1 MHAHCSTNFEIIQYI
16 HTYHLLRGP
25 GAQRCF
31 HRVRDETTNEGG
43 RRRTHLS
50 SRNLP
55 STERNVGNLTSAE
68 NQELDGGRADGRK
81 GDRGTTSGN
90 LRGIEDLV
98 HSYPP
103 TSRPRPAESSLGLNA
118 PIPFSWPL
126 SAYPCT
132 RHTLHI
138 YVHGASFTL
147 HAGVFTIYSAP
158 RVGNAVGYLVDIVYL
173 GYSPPHEPRD
183 FSFRL
188 SSRRPWRRS
197 VNETIA

>member
-1 MHAHCSTNFEIIQYI
+1 MQFIRNAALARECQCTRIVPPISKSSNTFIHIIFSEDLGRKDVFI
-16 HTYHLLRGP
+16 ES
-25 GAQRCF
+25 
-31 HRVRDETTNEGG
+31 DETTNEGG
-43 RRRTHLS
+43 GRRTHLS

-118 PIPFSWPL
+118 PIPFS
-126 SAYPCT
+126 
-132 RHTLHI
+132 
-138 YVHGASFTL
+138 
-147 HAGVFTIYSAP
+147 
-158 RVGNAVGYLVDIVYL
+158 
-173 GYSPPHEPRD
+173 
-183 FSFRL
+183 
-188 SSRRPWRRS
+188 
-197 VNETIA
+197 